1 MVSSMRRKAKA
12 KPTRRSE
19 VETSVVRSLLR
30 DPCCAPVVFVSH
42 VIPRGLCARDTPLP
56 GRMALIATSRLV
68 SDPHPG
74 LSSRHRLVVAFLLDL
89 AGYLSADAHR
99 KEADAGPYTGKRD
112 SACLFRRAL
121 ALASRPCLEAIRAG
135 LIQMRGEARDAR
147 HMLRAEV
154 LSEFLEEVEL
164 RLSLF
169 RDMMVG
175 SPAD

>member
-1 MVSSMRRKAKA
+1 
-12 KPTRRSE
+12 
-19 VETSVVRSLLR
+19 
-30 DPCCAPVVFVSH
+30 
-42 VIPRGLCARDTPLP
+42 
-56 GRMALIATSRLV
+56 MALIATSRLD
-68 SDPHPG
+68 SDPYPG
-74 LSSRHRLVVAFLLDL
+74 LSARHRLVVAFLLDL

-99 KEADAGPYTGKRD
+99 TEADASPYTGKRD

-121 ALASRPCLEAIRAG
+121 ALANRPCLEAIRSE

-147 HMLRAEV
+147 HMLRSEV

-169 RDMMVG
+169 RDMMIG